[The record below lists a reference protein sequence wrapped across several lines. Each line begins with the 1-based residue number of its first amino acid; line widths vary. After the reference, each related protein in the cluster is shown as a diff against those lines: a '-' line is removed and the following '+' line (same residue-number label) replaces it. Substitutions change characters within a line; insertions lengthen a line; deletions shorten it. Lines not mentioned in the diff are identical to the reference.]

1 MTITNR
7 VVFHR
12 WLPLGL
18 NRGINA
24 SHLSY
29 AVNNR
34 HQYQDIV
41 KVHGVFPS
49 CYGKA
54 VSTPPLQFHR
64 VCGRDSGQVITPFM
78 HVGTYPTRN
87 FATLGPS

>member
-1 MTITNR
+1 MTNANR

-12 WLPLGL
+12 WLPLGQ

-29 AVNNR
+29 AVHNR
-34 HQYQDIV
+34 HHYQVIV

-49 CYGKA
+49 CCA
-54 VSTPPLQFHR
+54 
-64 VCGRDSGQVITPFM
+64 
-78 HVGTYPTRN
+78 
-87 FATLGPS
+87 